1 VEPAKQCATC
11 GSVLVDRS
19 QARGRLSEYLKREGG
34 LGDEEAGR
42 RADDLVGLIGGGAF
56 AFATGAAGA
65 LTSNWW
71 LVMLR
76 GLIAILFGIFAL
88 TSPLAALA
96 AFVLIFGVWAFID
109 GIDALAM
116 AVSGWRSWQLVF
128 VGLVGIGIGFLT
140 FFRPGITA
148 FALYAA
154 VAAWAIARGLLE
166 IAVAIELRKT
176 IKGEL
181 WMVLAG
187 VASIVF
193 GVLLILLPMA
203 GVLTLAWL
211 IGAYALIFGVLMFAL
226 SLRLRHAH
234 VEAER
239 LAHPKVPLTTTP
251 QPA

>member
-1 VEPAKQCATC
+1 MEPAKQCSTC
-11 GSVLVDRS
+11 GSVVVDRS
-19 QARGRLSEYLKREGG
+19 QAKGRLSDYLKREGG

-42 RADDLVGLIGGGAF
+42 RADEMVGLLGGGVAF
-56 AFATGAAGA
+56 ALGATSA

-76 GLIAILFGIFAL
+76 GGLAILFGIFAL
-88 TSPLAALA
+88 AAPLTALAAL
-96 AFVLIFGVWAFID
+96 VLIFGVWAFID
-109 GIDALAM
+109 GVDALALS
-116 AVSGWRSWQLVF
+116 VSGWRTWQMVI
-128 VGLVGIGIGFLT
+128 VGLIGIGIGLLT
-140 FFRPGITA
+140 FFRPQFTA
-148 FALYAA
+148 LGLYAA
-154 VAAWAIARGLLE
+154 VAAWSIARGILE
-166 IAVAIELRKT
+166 IAVAVELRKQ

-203 GVLTLAWL
+203 GMLALAWL

-226 SLRLRHAH
+226 SFRLRHVH
-234 VEAER
+234 KEAEHLQQR
-239 LAHPKVPLTTTP
+239 PTVITTTP